1 MPNTYFRFKQFTVH
15 QDKTAMKVC
24 TDACLFGAW
33 VAEKTSATR
42 ILDIGAGTGLLSLML
57 AQHSDA
63 LIDAVEIDEHAY
75 EQARENFNAAPWA
88 GRLNVFH
95 TSIQDFNNAKYDL
108 IISNPP
114 FYSNDLKS
122 DDRKRNLALH
132 SEALSLEELMSSVDR
147 LLLKPGLFAI
157 LLPFHRGVYFEQLAK
172 SHSFFIQEK
181 VLVRQTPKH
190 DYFRVMYLL
199 SNIEPPPETHQSE
212 IIINDHA
219 FKQILK
225 EYYL

>member
-15 QDKTAMKVC
+15 QDKSAMKVC

-33 VAEKTSATR
+33 VANRTTAKR

-57 AQHSDA
+57 AQQSEA
-63 LIDAVEIDEHAY
+63 AADAVEIDEHAF
-75 EQARENFNAAPWA
+75 EQAEENFNASPWS
-88 GRLNVFH
+88 GRLKVFH
-95 TSIQDFNNAKYDL
+95 TSIQEFAGVNYDL

-114 FYSNDLKS
+114 FYKNDLKS

-132 SEALSLEELMSSVDR
+132 SEALNLEELVGSVKR
-147 LLLKPGLFAI
+147 LLADKGTFAI
-157 LLPFHRGVYFEQLAK
+157 LLPFHRAVYFEDLAEK
-172 SHSFFIQEK
+172 NKLYANEK
-181 VLVRQTPKH
+181 VLVKQSPAH

-199 SNIEPPPETHQSE
+199 SNIELPSETVQSE
-212 IIINDHA
+212 IVINDPI
-219 FKQILK
+219 FKELLK